1 METIRFAEKRRT
13 SKWPAIIVTCFLILG
28 GCFVAYLINFED
40 NPRMLGF
47 SGEVAMNESNGLEEV
62 GLSDAEKLEQLMNLN
77 YEIKDVSTTDQ
88 STPNISFT
96 CSIQSLRQFIMSS
109 TKGKSISSF
118 NCDSLLLMLS
128 RFML

>member
-62 GLSDAEKLEQLMNLN
+62 GLSDAEKL
-77 YEIKDVSTTDQ
+77 
-88 STPNISFT
+88 
-96 CSIQSLRQFIMSS
+96 
-109 TKGKSISSF
+109 
-118 NCDSLLLMLS
+118 
-128 RFML
+128 